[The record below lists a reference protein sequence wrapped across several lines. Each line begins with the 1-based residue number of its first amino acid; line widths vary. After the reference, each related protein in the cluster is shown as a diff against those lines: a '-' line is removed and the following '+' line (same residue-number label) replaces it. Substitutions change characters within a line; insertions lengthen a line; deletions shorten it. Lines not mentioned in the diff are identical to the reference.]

1 MRALSGSKG
10 SPRNLNG
17 SAELGVGAACRSE
30 SRDGLSRAPGTLLS
44 SPWTWW
50 HGSGSVLGRCLCGE
64 VSHTHRQRVVD
75 KNGQPWRGGQVRVDV
90 PGVSWDSLGKSG

>member
-1 MRALSGSKG
+1 MRGLSGSEG
-10 SPRNLNG
+10 SPGGLNG
-17 SAELGVGAACRSE
+17 SAELGVGAAWQPE

-50 HGSGSVLGRCLCGE
+50 RGSGSVLGPCLCGE

-75 KNGQPWRGGQVRVDV
+75 KNGQPWRGGQMRVHV
-90 PGVSWDSLGKSG
+90 PGVSWDSLEKSG